1 MNNLEDNDTLTQR
14 IIGCA
19 IEVHR
24 TLGPGLLESA
34 YEQCMAHE
42 MTLQDIAFRLQVPT
56 PIEYKGLRLDCA
68 YKRLQGR
75 RRRAGARDRRTQE
88 CGSADNAA
96 PRTTADVHEGVARGD
111 RPADQFQRPAPHR
124 RGEAISHLAF
134 RAGIQDTV
142 FLVDLFCLHPLRVAR
157 PTPGTSCARCAA
169 RRLAPWQ

>member
-42 MTLQDIAFRLQVPT
+42 MTLQDIAFR
-56 PIEYKGLRLDCA
+56 
-68 YKRLQGR
+68 
-75 RRRAGARDRRTQE
+75 
-88 CGSADNAA
+88 ADNAA

-134 RAGIQDTV
+134 RAGIQDSV
-142 FLVDLFCLHPLRVAR
+142 FLVHLFCLHPPERLRAGVTLR
-157 PTPGTSCARCAA
+157 PAGAAA
-169 RRLAPWQ
+169 RAETSLR

>member
-68 YKRLQGR
+68 YK
-75 RRRAGARDRRTQE
+75 ADVVVQE
-88 CGSADNAA
+88 RVIVELKSGSADNAA

-142 FLVDLFCLHPLRVAR
+142 FLVHLFCLHPLRRAVQPR
-157 PTPGTSCARCAA
+157 PGP
-169 RRLAPWQ
+169 